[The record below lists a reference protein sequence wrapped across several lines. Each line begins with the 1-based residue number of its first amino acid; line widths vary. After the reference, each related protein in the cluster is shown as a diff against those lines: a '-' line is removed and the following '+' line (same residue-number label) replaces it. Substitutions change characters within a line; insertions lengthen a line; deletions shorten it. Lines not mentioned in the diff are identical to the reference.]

1 MSEQKPILGY
11 DTVIE
16 TSTGQPDGKVT
27 GTFMDGVPAYPSSI
41 TVEHTP
47 DGPETTIVFRCEGCA
62 PTYRKAAPKEGK

>member
-16 TSTGQPDGKVT
+16 TSNGQPGGKIVRT
-27 GTFMDGVPAYPSSI
+27 LIDGVPVYPTSI

-47 DGPETTIVFRCEGCA
+47 DGPVTTIVFRLEDYA
-62 PTYRKAAPKEGK
+62 PMYRKAAPKEGK